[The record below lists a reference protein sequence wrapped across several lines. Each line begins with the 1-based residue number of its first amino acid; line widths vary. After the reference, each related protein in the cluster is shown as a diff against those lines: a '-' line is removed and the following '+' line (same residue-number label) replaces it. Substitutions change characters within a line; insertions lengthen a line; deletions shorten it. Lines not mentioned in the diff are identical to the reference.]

1 MTAEITSV
9 SSHTCRNSGTDA
21 EFPGVQKFD
30 VCPQDQFL
38 MSSRRRRSRSASG
51 TNPEIP
57 DRHVRLRIRLD
68 FLNRATLLEDVNL
81 PGWKLHSLKG
91 QRKGEYAI
99 TVTGNYRLTF
109 RFENGEAHEVN
120 LEDYH

>member
-1 MTAEITSV
+1 
-9 SSHTCRNSGTDA
+9 
-21 EFPGVQKFD
+21 VQKFD

-109 RFENGEAHEVN
+109 RDRKSTRLNSSHRTISYAVFCLKKKKAGLDPRLLLVMT
-120 LEDYH
+120 

>member
-1 MTAEITSV
+1 MLCITVRAVIKSFRHNALKRFFETGKAKGVPAEM
-9 SSHTCRNSGTDA
+9 A
-21 EFPGVQKFD
+21 K
-30 VCPQDQFL
+30 
-38 MSSRRRRSRSASG
+38 
-51 TNPEIP
+51 
-57 DRHVRLRIRLD
+57 RLQIRLD
-68 FLNRATLLEDVNL
+68 FLNRATILEDMNL
-81 PGWKLHSLKG
+81 SGWNLHSLKG

>member
-1 MTAEITSV
+1 MIKSFRHSALK
-9 SSHTCRNSGTDA
+9 
-21 EFPGVQKFD
+21 KF
-30 VCPQDQFL
+30 FE
-38 MSSRRRRSRSASG
+38 AG
-51 TNPEIP
+51 KAKGIP
-57 DRHVRLRIRLD
+57 ADMAKRLRIRLD

>member
-1 MTAEITSV
+1 
-9 SSHTCRNSGTDA
+9 
-21 EFPGVQKFD
+21 
-30 VCPQDQFL
+30 
-38 MSSRRRRSRSASG
+38 
-51 TNPEIP
+51 
-57 DRHVRLRIRLD
+57 VRLRIRLD

-109 RFENGEAHEVN
+109 RFENGEAHDVN
-120 LEDYH
+120 SEDYH

>member
-1 MTAEITSV
+1 
-9 SSHTCRNSGTDA
+9 
-21 EFPGVQKFD
+21 
-30 VCPQDQFL
+30 
-38 MSSRRRRSRSASG
+38 
-51 TNPEIP
+51 
-57 DRHVRLRIRLD
+57 VRLRIRLD